1 MKSPLV
7 QNVLRDFYQD
17 NDETRGVGIKLKQY
31 FFNLFILRELPITI
45 KLGFLILTN

>member
-1 MKSPLV
+1 MCF
-7 QNVLRDFYQD
+7 VLRDFYQD
-17 NDETRGVGIKLKQY
+17 NDDETRGVDIKLKQY